1 MNDDCAKLVTL
12 LLKSLGHGGGD
23 QCCCSSS
30 PGDQNYAQAL
40 IRFNETS
47 SQVAA
52 DKLQSAYDRQ
62 QDRWHVT
69 LRQNAKNS
77 GVDG

>member
-1 MNDDCAKLVTL
+1 MNDDCAKLVAL
-12 LLKSLGHGGGD
+12 LVKSLGHGGGD

-47 SQVAA
+47 SQIAA